1 MINDPVLFRVGNIYD
16 FSGRY
21 NQNKYILNVERY
33 NHAEIRQT
41 SSKLWAVRLEVI
53 QDVNK
58 HKAHDLKVTNQWPV
72 LRKKSC
78 FITGL
83 E

>member
-1 MINDPVLFRVGNIYD
+1 MGNISD

-33 NHAEIRQT
+33 NHAEIR
-41 SSKLWAVRLEVI
+41 SKLWAVRLEVI

-58 HKAHDLKVTNQWPV
+58 HEAHDLKVTNQWPV

-83 E
+83 Q